1 VLLVED
7 NEINQQVAMEMLQ
20 GSGLH
25 VTVANNGREAVD
37 YMKKDPYDAVL
48 MDIQMPVM
56 NGYTAAREIRIWE
69 NELKAESSKL
79 KANDSSELS
88 ALSLEPSARA
98 KRVPIIAMTAHAM
111 AGDEQKS
118 LEAGMNDHITKP
130 IDPDQLFQT
139 LQKWITPKENRIS
152 DRGPDLM
159 DKHLGSAP
167 EVATAEELP
176 ESLPG
181 FDLAAGLKRLR
192 GNQRLYRKLLVDFGT
207 QYSGVAAEIHA
218 ALEAQDMKH
227 AHSLVHNL
235 KGLAGN
241 LEATA
246 LQIAVVEM
254 ERLVKGKSEVT
265 ASKKE
270 LWQKFANLEDALNQ
284 AVEAA
289 QTLRPPVVEEEGE
302 SGDEEMVSLPP
313 ELAKEVAER
322 IVGAA
327 EMGDVSQVKSIA
339 EALKA
344 ESGVFSPVCNKF
356 IQLAEDLDLDGI
368 LNLARELND

>member
-1 VLLVED
+1 
-7 NEINQQVAMEMLQ
+7 
-20 GSGLH
+20 
-25 VTVANNGREAVD
+25 
-37 YMKKDPYDAVL
+37 
-48 MDIQMPVM
+48 
-56 NGYTAAREIRIWE
+56 
-69 NELKAESSKL
+69 
-79 KANDSSELS
+79 
-88 ALSLEPSARA
+88 
-98 KRVPIIAMTAHAM
+98 
-111 AGDEQKS
+111 
-118 LEAGMNDHITKP
+118 
-130 IDPDQLFQT
+130 
-139 LQKWITPKENRIS
+139 
-152 DRGPDLM
+152 M

-270 LWQKFANLEDALNQ
+270 LWQKFANLEDALNK